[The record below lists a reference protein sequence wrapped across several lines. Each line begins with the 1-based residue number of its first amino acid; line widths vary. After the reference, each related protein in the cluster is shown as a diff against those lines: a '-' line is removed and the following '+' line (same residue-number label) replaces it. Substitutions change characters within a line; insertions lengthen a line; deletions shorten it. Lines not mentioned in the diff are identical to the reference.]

1 MDKFFFVS
9 ILTHIHVKILYL
21 IWILIKMIQTEKK
34 RTKVDLK
41 IEQKWQI
48 VDYHQKNSNLKQVA
62 LIQYLYKSFN
72 VNLKPQTL
80 SGILIAS
87 ISR

>member
-62 LIQYLYKSFN
+62 LIQYLYKLFN

-80 SGILIAS
+80 SGILSAS